1 MEMETF
7 DKVYYSSILIAVA
20 IILFIVVINIIAYKI
35 RKLRTDIL
43 QKNNKINVWYNNNL
57 VEELY
62 KKSQS
67 LGKKKYDY
75 DKLENYYQIIKK
87 HSEKP
92 DLIEHVQIPAH
103 PTTHS
108 AKN

>member
-57 VEELY
+57 IEELY

-75 DKLENYYQIIKK
+75 LCLRESIKQRTK
-87 HSEKP
+87 FRASGHSHKN
-92 DLIEHVQIPAH
+92 VQ
-103 PTTHS
+103 T
-108 AKN
+108 